1 MRHRSIRCD
10 TPHHNSWYY
19 NTMNTILYILT
30 LLVLSVFDV
39 TWLYTMGAQYKAWLG
54 HLFAPTVNFTP
65 AVIFYL
71 LYAFG
76 IVYFVLAPA
85 LAKGTTIAS
94 GAWTVF
100 LSGAIFGLLCY
111 ATYDLTNH
119 ATMLRW
125 PLVVTIVDMI
135 WGTLLTGLTSVIVFV
150 LYKKFF

>member
-1 MRHRSIRCD
+1 
-10 TPHHNSWYY
+10 
-19 NTMNTILYILT
+19 
-30 LLVLSVFDV
+30 
-39 TWLYTMGAQYKAWLG
+39 MGAQYKAWLG

-76 IVYFVLAPA
+76 IVYFVLTPA
-85 LAKGTTIAS
+85 LAKGLTTTQ
-94 GAWTVF
+94 GAWGVF
-100 LSGAIFGLLCY
+100 ISGAIFGLLCY

-125 PLVVTIVDMI
+125 PLAVTIVDMI

>member
-1 MRHRSIRCD
+1 
-10 TPHHNSWYY
+10 
-19 NTMNTILYILT
+19 MNTILYILT

-54 HLFAPTVNFTP
+54 HLFAPTANFTP

-125 PLVVTIVDMI
+125 PTIVTVVDI
-135 WGTLLTGLTSVIVFV
+135 VWGTLLTGLTSVIVFV
-150 LYKKFF
+150 VYKKFF